1 MKRSMDY
8 HREQFVTKMVEI
20 PEVTKRLELY
30 VRKLGEIDMG
40 KKIRKKYH
48 SEAAVKKALKIDSF
62 RNLSKDKVMEF
73 TSMIPYMEK
82 EVAIEIIKQFPE
94 YIDFAK
100 ALINNYADICKEILE
115 INKESYKQAVS
126 AHQIALET
134 FAKQIENTELTPK
147 ERVNFSNKMV
157 EEAEKIPELYLQQQ
171 KFHERIL
178 KNVGG
183 TIAIVVLAGAT
194 ILGLK
199 AIGNDDLPQIDEEDD
214 DAA

>member
-1 MKRSMDY
+1 M
-8 HREQFVTKMVEI
+8 
-20 PEVTKRLELY
+20 
-30 VRKLGEIDMG
+30 
-40 KKIRKKYH
+40 
-48 SEAAVKKALKIDSF
+48 
-62 RNLSKDKVMEF
+62 
-73 TSMIPYMEK
+73 
-82 EVAIEIIKQFPE
+82 
-94 YIDFAK
+94 
-100 ALINNYADICKEILE
+100 
-115 INKESYKQAVS
+115 
-126 AHQIALET
+126 
-134 FAKQIENTELTPK
+134 TPK

-157 EEAEKIPELYLQQQ
+157 EEAEKITELYLQQQ

>member
-1 MKRSMDY
+1 
-8 HREQFVTKMVEI
+8 MVA
-20 PEVTKRLELY
+20 
-30 VRKLGEIDMG
+30 D
-40 KKIRKKYH
+40 
-48 SEAAVKKALKIDSF
+48 
-62 RNLSKDKVMEF
+62 
-73 TSMIPYMEK
+73 
-82 EVAIEIIKQFPE
+82 
-94 YIDFAK
+94 
-100 ALINNYADICKEILE
+100 YADICKEILE

-157 EEAEKIPELYLQQQ
+157 EEAEKITELYLQQQ

-214 DAA
+214 DAAKYLYLVDGAQELVLLSPCLWKLRVITIYSYF

>member
-1 MKRSMDY
+1 M
-8 HREQFVTKMVEI
+8 
-20 PEVTKRLELY
+20 TKRLELY
-30 VRKLGEIDMG
+30 VRKQGENRYG
-40 KKIRKKYH
+40 KENQKKI
-48 SEAAVKKALKIDSF
+48 SFGSSCKKALKIDSF

-73 TSMIPYMEK
+73 ISMIPYMEK

-147 ERVNFSNKMV
+147 ERVDFSNKMV
-157 EEAEKIPELYLQQQ
+157 EEAEKITELYLQQQ
-171 KFHERIL
+171 KFHERVL

-199 AIGNDDLPQIDEEDD
+199 AIGNDDLPQIDDED
-214 DAA
+214 DAAA